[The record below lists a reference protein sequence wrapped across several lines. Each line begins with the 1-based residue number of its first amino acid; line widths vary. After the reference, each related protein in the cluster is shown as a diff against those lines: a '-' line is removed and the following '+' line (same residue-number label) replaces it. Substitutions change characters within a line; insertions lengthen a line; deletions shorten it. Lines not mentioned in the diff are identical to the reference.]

1 MPRSSTQPVESRFAV
16 AAEPSAPVTSGVSL
30 RISDVRLRTGVR
42 LRYLEQGDPA
52 GPAVILL
59 HGLADS
65 SFSFSRILPGLSGR
79 YRALALD
86 QRGHGDSD
94 QPWDGYHPRRMA
106 EDVLALMDALAI
118 DRAVLV
124 GHSMGTFVAQRT
136 ALAAPARIAGLALIG
151 SAPSA
156 RNEVIQ
162 EVQRSLVP
170 VAEAVPEEFVREF
183 QLSTVH
189 HPVPDEFLARVIAE
203 SLKVPARVWRAA
215 LAGLIEE
222 ERFDGLGQRRT
233 PVLLLWGEL
242 DAIFS
247 RGDQEALL
255 AALPVASLRV
265 YRETGHAP
273 HWERPDDVVRDL
285 EQFLWTTL
293 G

>member
-1 MPRSSTQPVESRFAV
+1 MPRSSAQPVEPSFAV
-16 AAEPSAPVTSGVSL
+16 AAEPSAAVTSEVSP
-30 RISDVRLRTGVR
+30 RIADVRLRTGVR

-79 YRALALD
+79 YRALAPD

-94 QPWDGYHPRRMA
+94 RPADGYHPRGMA

-118 DRAVLV
+118 DRAVLL
-124 GHSMGTFVAQRT
+124 GHSMGTFVAQQAAR
-136 ALAAPARIAGLALIG
+136 AAPARIAGLVLLG

-156 RNEVIQ
+156 RNEVLQ
-162 EVQRSLVP
+162 EVQRSLLP
-170 VAEAVPEEFVREF
+170 LAEVVPEEFVREF

-215 LAGLIEE
+215 LEGLIEA
-222 ERFDGLGQRRT
+222 ERFDGLGHRRA
-233 PVLLLWGEL
+233 PVLHRWGEL
-242 DAIFS
+242 DAIF
-247 RGDQEALL
+247 
-255 AALPVASLRV
+255 
-265 YRETGHAP
+265 
-273 HWERPDDVVRDL
+273 
-285 EQFLWTTL
+285 
-293 G
+293 